1 MKELEKRG
9 APRVPY
15 ISDVV
20 FMVGGKR
27 LSARTSDISATG
39 VFIHSKLWCDPRT
52 MMTLS
57 FPVCSTQIE
66 TAGQVRYSIP
76 LIGMGVRF
84 VDLKPEHR
92 AAIEKLIESHDDR
105 DCEELKTK
113 QSLIIP
119 SGVEPVDILLGGLE
133 RGHSY
138 LAHGDASGKSLFG
151 VEFLIEGLKRNQPGA
166 LITPQR
172 REDAIRRFARVGYNC
187 SDDLGS
193 GALVIITY
201 SNDIVEQIRQRLDL
215 EPLLLELGPVLDES
229 SPERIVFDPVDHLMA
244 GAEQQDAAKRT
255 HQLAA
260 WVRSFGAT
268 VVLVSNDENPA
279 VIESLTATVRDAF
292 RFEVRE
298 SLDRVVRYLVFEKS
312 PFIPDQ
318 AVRVD
323 PSRGIALLEDQQPDE
338 RLRQVPEGIG
348 EVDAGDGYKAE
359 SIAENDS
366 AERTQ
371 YAETSCAT
379 VALESDSGSSVVKGE
394 EGEAFFAMLDE
405 LQSFVSSFDPDEDA
419 PANRAVLSE
428 PVFNRFPEPGP
439 TELSD

>member
-1 MKELEKRG
+1 MKEHEKRG

-27 LSARTSDISATG
+27 LTARTSDISATG
-39 VFIHSKLWCDPRT
+39 IFIHSKLWCDPRT

-57 FPVCSTQIE
+57 FSVCSTQIE

-76 LIGMGVRF
+76 LVGMGVRF

-92 AAIEKLIESHDDR
+92 AAIEKLIESQDYR
-105 DCEELKTK
+105 DCDELKIKHLHT
-113 QSLIIP
+113 IA
-119 SGVEPVDILLGGLE
+119 SGVEPVDRLLGGLE

-138 LAHGDASGKSLFG
+138 LTHGDASGKSLFG
-151 VEFLIEGLKRNQPGA
+151 VEFLIEGLKRGQPGA

-172 REDAIRRFARVGYNC
+172 TEDALRRFARVGYDC

-193 GALVIITY
+193 GALVIFTY

-244 GAEQQDAAKRT
+244 GADQAGAAERA

-268 VVLVSNDENPA
+268 IVLVSNDENRA
-279 VIESLTATVRDAF
+279 VIESLTPSVRDAF

-298 SLDRVVRYLVFEKS
+298 SLDRVVRYIVFEKS
-312 PFIPDQ
+312 PSIPDQ

-323 PSRGIALLEDQQPDE
+323 PSRGISLLENQQPDE
-338 RLRQVPEGIG
+338 RPPNLSGVIG
-348 EVDAGDGYKAE
+348 EADTGEGYQE
-359 SIAENDS
+359 SIAES
-366 AERTQ
+366 VTAERTQ
-371 YAETSCAT
+371 DAETRGASL
-379 VALESDSGSSVVKGE
+379 ALESDSGISVVQGE
-394 EGEAFFAMLDE
+394 KGEAFFAMVDE
-405 LQSFVSSFDPDEDA
+405 LQSFVSSFDPDEDE
-419 PANRAVLSE
+419 PTNRAVLSA
-428 PVFNRFPEPGP
+428 PARTRLPEPGRAG
-439 TELSD
+439 LGD